1 MDFIKEM
8 FDKYKTGFA
17 SAVQIPPLV
26 LAYVGD
32 AVLELYIRTVMVGR
46 GGGKV
51 GQLHKMSTDYVSAKA
66 QAGIIRSL
74 TNVLTEQEADIVRR
88 GRNVKPSSL
97 PRNADIM
104 EYRYATGFETLIGYL
119 YLAEEHERLAEILEL
134 SMKAVEHHSDI

>member
-1 MDFIKEM
+1 MDFFKDI
-8 FDKYKTGFA
+8 FDKYKARFA
-17 SAVQIPPLV
+17 SAEQLSPLV

-51 GQLHKMSTDYVSAKA
+51 GQLHKKSIDYVKAKA
-66 QAGIIRSL
+66 QAEIVRSL
-74 TNVLTEQEADIVRR
+74 TDILTEEETDIVRR

-104 EYRYATGFETLIGYL
+104 EYRHATGFETLIGYL
-119 YLAEEHERLAEILEL
+119 YLSEKYERLAEILEL
-134 SMKAVEHHSDI
+134 SVKAVEHHPGI